1 MKGTILL
8 IDDNALQAMTRQAI
22 LRRAGYSVVTASD
35 PEQVLQQL
43 IQTDPS
49 ANEVALIITDHIMPA
64 MNGSEFVRNLRK
76 IHPALPVL
84 VVSGLDEAEAEYEG
98 LNVLFRL
105 KPLPPDNLLTS
116 VQNLLTP
123 GEKDSPGPPVR

>member
-8 IDDNALQAMTRQAI
+8 IDDNALQAMTRQVI
-22 LRRAGYSVVTASD
+22 LQRAGYSVVTASN
-35 PEQVLQQL
+35 PRQVLQQL
-43 IQTDPS
+43 QTDPS
-49 ANEVALIITDHIMPA
+49 ADDVVLIITDHIMPA